1 MSEHVPPDLHSN
13 AAWTKRSYL
22 PLGIDVAGLRCL
34 VVGGGR
40 VGARKAL
47 TLTAAGATVTVLSPK
62 ICQRLREPV
71 EKGTIRWEQA
81 TYSRTCLDSFFLVV
95 AATSDPALNVRI
107 SREAKDRNILFC
119 V

>member
-47 TLTAAGATVTVLSPK
+47 TLTAAGA
-62 ICQRLREPV
+62 
-71 EKGTIRWEQA
+71 
-81 TYSRTCLDSFFLVV
+81 
-95 AATSDPALNVRI
+95 
-107 SREAKDRNILFC
+107 
-119 V
+119 